1 MFATL
6 VMAIVFG
13 GMPEAQPLPL
23 QDLSCIITGDSD
35 PATRPSPLDS
45 VMFSVGGTSAKVCYG
60 RPSAKGRTMIGGT
73 AVPYDKIWRTG
84 ANEPTMIHT
93 SGRLSIAGIEIGPGS
108 YSVYTVP
115 GEDGWQIVLNRST
128 TQRGNERFYSGDVA
142 AQEIGR
148 ADVESRRTSSHVE
161 SFTMR
166 TEGSGD
172 MITLI
177 LEWENT
183 LVTIPIRQ
191 VQ

>member
-1 MFATL
+1 
-6 VMAIVFG
+6 
-13 GMPEAQPLPL
+13 
-23 QDLSCIITGDSD
+23 
-35 PATRPSPLDS
+35 
-45 VMFSVGGTSAKVCYG
+45 
-60 RPSAKGRTMIGGT
+60 
-73 AVPYDKIWRTG
+73 
-84 ANEPTMIHT
+84 
-93 SGRLSIAGIEIGPGS
+93 
-108 YSVYTVP
+108 VYTVP

>member
-1 MFATL
+1 M
-6 VMAIVFG
+6 
-13 GMPEAQPLPL
+13 
-23 QDLSCIITGDSD
+23 
-35 PATRPSPLDS
+35 
-45 VMFSVGGTSAKVCYG
+45 AKVCYG
-60 RPSAKGRTMIGGT
+60 RPSAKGRTMIGGG

-93 SGRLSIAGIEIGPGS
+93 SGQLNIAGIAIEPGS

-115 GEDGWQIVLNRST
+115 GEHGWQIVLNRST
-128 TQRGNERFYSGDVA
+128 TQWGHERFYTGDVA

-148 ADVESRRTSSHVE
+148 ADVESRRASSHVE

-172 MITLI
+172 VVTLI

-183 LVTIPIRQ
+183 LVAVPIRRG
-191 VQ
+191 

>member
-1 MFATL
+1 MFLTL

-13 GMPEAQPLPL
+13 MIPEAPPLPL
-23 QDLSCIITGDSD
+23 QDLTCIIMNDSD
-35 PATRPSPLDS
+35 PAARPSPLDS
-45 VMFSVGGTSAKVCYG
+45 VTFSVGGTLAKVCYG
-60 RPSAKGRTMIGGT
+60 RPSAKGRTMIGGG

-93 SGRLSIAGIEIGPGS
+93 SGRLSVAGIEIGPGS

-115 GEDGWQIVLNRST
+115 GEHGWQIVLNRST
-128 TQRGNERFYSGDVA
+128 TQWGHERFYTGDVA

-148 ADVESRRTSSHVE
+148 ADVESRRASSHVE

-166 TEGSGD
+166 TEGGGD

-183 LVTIPIRQ
+183 LVTVPIRQ
-191 VQ
+191 G

>member
-1 MFATL
+1 MLVAL

-13 GMPEAQPLPL
+13 GMPEVPSFPL
-23 QDLSCIITGDSD
+23 QDLSCIIMNDSD

-45 VMFSVGGTSAKVCYG
+45 VMFSVGGTLVKVCYG
-60 RPSAKGRTMIGGT
+60 RPSAKGRTMIGGS

-84 ANEPTMIHT
+84 ANEPSMIHT
-93 SGRLSIAGIEIGPGS
+93 SGRLSVAGIEIGPGS
-108 YSVYTVP
+108 YSVYSVP
-115 GEDGWQIVLNRST
+115 GEHGWQIVLNRST
-128 TQRGNERFYSGDVA
+128 TQWGHERFYSGDVA

-161 SFTMR
+161 SFTIR
-166 TEGSGD
+166 TESSAD

-183 LVTIPIRQ
+183 LVTVPIRQ
-191 VQ
+191 G

>member
-1 MFATL
+1 MFVTL
-6 VMAIVFG
+6 VLATVFG
-13 GMPEAQPLPL
+13 GMPEAPPIPL
-23 QDLSCIITGDSD
+23 QNLSCIIMDDSD

-45 VMFSVGGTSAKVCYG
+45 VMFSVGGTSVKVCYG
-60 RPSAKGRTMIGGT
+60 RPSAKGRTMIGGA

-108 YSVYTVP
+108 YSVYSVP
-115 GEDGWQIVLNRST
+115 GEHGWQIVLNRST
-128 TQRGNERFYSGDVA
+128 TQWGQEGYYSGDVA

-161 SFTMR
+161 TFTMR

-183 LVTIPIRQ
+183 LVAVPIRQ
-191 VQ
+191 R

>member
-1 MFATL
+1 MLVAL

-13 GMPEAQPLPL
+13 GMPEVPSFLL
-23 QDLSCIITGDSD
+23 QDLSCIIMNDSD

-45 VMFSVGGTSAKVCYG
+45 VIFSVGGTLVKVCYG
-60 RPSAKGRTMIGGT
+60 RPSAKGRTMIGGS

-84 ANEPTMIHT
+84 ANEPAMIHT
-93 SGRLSIAGIEIGPGS
+93 SGRLSVAGIEIGPGS
-108 YSVYTVP
+108 YSVYSVP
-115 GEDGWQIVLNRST
+115 GEHGWQIVLNRST
-128 TQRGNERFYSGDVA
+128 TQWGHERFYTGDVA

-148 ADVESRRTSSHVE
+148 ADVESRQTSSHVE

-183 LVTIPIRQ
+183 LVTVPIGQ
-191 VQ
+191 G

>member
-1 MFATL
+1 MFVAL

-13 GMPEAQPLPL
+13 GMPEVPLLPL
-23 QDLSCIITGDSD
+23 QDLSCVIMNDSD

-45 VMFSVGGTSAKVCYG
+45 VMFSVGGTLVKVCYG
-60 RPSAKGRTMIGGT
+60 RPSAKGRTMIGGR

-93 SGRLSIAGIEIGPGS
+93 SGRLSVAGIEIGPGS
-108 YSVYTVP
+108 YSVYSVP
-115 GEDGWQIVLNRST
+115 GEHGWQIVLNRST
-128 TQRGNERFYSGDVA
+128 TQWGHERFYSGDVA

-161 SFTMR
+161 SFTIR
-166 TEGSGD
+166 TESSAD

-183 LVTIPIRQ
+183 LVTVPIRQ
-191 VQ
+191 G

>member
-1 MFATL
+1 MFVTL
-6 VMAIVFG
+6 VIAIVSG
-13 GMPEAQPLPL
+13 GMPEAPPLPL
-23 QDLSCIITGDSD
+23 QDMSCIIMDDSD

-45 VMFSVGGTSAKVCYG
+45 VMFSVGGTSVKVCYG
-60 RPSAKGRTMIGGT
+60 RPSAKGRTMIGGA

-108 YSVYTVP
+108 YSVYSVP
-115 GEDGWQIVLNRST
+115 GEQGWQIVLNRSI
-128 TQRGNERFYSGDVA
+128 TQWGHERFYSDDVA

-148 ADVESRRTSSHVE
+148 ADVEARRTSSHVE
-161 SFTMR
+161 TFTMR

-183 LVTIPIRQ
+183 LVAVPIRQ
-191 VQ
+191 R

>member
-1 MFATL
+1 MLVTV

-13 GMPEAQPLPL
+13 GMAEAPPSPL
-23 QDLSCIITGDSD
+23 QDLSCIIMNDSD

-45 VMFSVGGTSAKVCYG
+45 VMFSVGGTLAKVCYS
-60 RPSAKGRTMIGGT
+60 RPSAKGRSMIGGG

-93 SGRLSIAGIEIGPGS
+93 SGRLSVAGIEIGPGS
-108 YSVYTVP
+108 YSVYSVP
-115 GEDGWQIVLNRST
+115 GEHGWQIVLNRST
-128 TQRGNERFYSGDVA
+128 TQWGHERFYTGDVA

-183 LVTIPIRQ
+183 LVAVPIRQ
-191 VQ
+191 G

>member
-1 MFATL
+1 MLVAL

-13 GMPEAQPLPL
+13 GMPEVPSFPL
-23 QDLSCIITGDSD
+23 QDLSCIIMNDSD

-45 VMFSVGGTSAKVCYG
+45 VMFSVGGTLVKVCYG

-84 ANEPTMIHT
+84 ANEPSMIHT
-93 SGRLSIAGIEIGPGS
+93 SGQLSVAGIEIGPGS
-108 YSVYTVP
+108 YSVYSVP
-115 GEDGWQIVLNRST
+115 GEHGWQIVLNRST
-128 TQRGNERFYSGDVA
+128 TQWGHERFYSGDVA

-161 SFTMR
+161 SFTIR
-166 TEGSGD
+166 TESSAD

-183 LVTIPIRQ
+183 LVTVPIRQ
-191 VQ
+191 G